1 MTQNGDSNTLYSH
14 PKCQEFVFST
24 PSFFSGKP
32 AAGCQRAL
40 GCGAPASGRDTERVG
55 ASKQASAVEASASV
69 ETMTC
74 ITGRSCHHAS
84 TQTYETFIVCMT
96 QHLVLNCKIC
106 LFRRHENTHYN
117 ILVLQIVPKRSRKC
131 GSGVDLG
138 KPNKVLS

>member
-1 MTQNGDSNTLYSH
+1 MSRIR
-14 PKCQEFVFST
+14 VFNSIF
-24 PSFFSGKP
+24 FFSRKP
-32 AAGCQRAL
+32 AASSQRAL

-74 ITGRSCHHAS
+74 ITGRSCHHTS
-84 TQTYETFIVCMT
+84 TQTYETYIVCIT

-117 ILVLQIVPKRSRKC
+117 IMTCNVLQIVPKRSRKC